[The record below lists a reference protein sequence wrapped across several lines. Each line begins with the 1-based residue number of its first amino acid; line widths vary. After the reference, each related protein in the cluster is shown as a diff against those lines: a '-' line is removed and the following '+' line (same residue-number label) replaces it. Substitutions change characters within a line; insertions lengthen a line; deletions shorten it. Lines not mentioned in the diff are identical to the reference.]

1 MATKMMKMI
10 VMLMACF
17 CLVAFSGCEDDDD
30 DGDSNGG
37 SGSCDM
43 QDEIC
48 ADCAPGDKTNACN
61 AAFEDCEGNEAC
73 CEEQEDE
80 MIIFCEV

>member
-1 MATKMMKMI
+1 
-10 VMLMACF
+10 MLMACF
-17 CLVAFSGCEDDDD
+17 CLVVFSGCEDDDD
-30 DGDSNGG
+30 DGDGNGNGG
-37 SGSCDM
+37 SGSCEM

-48 ADCAPGDKTNACN
+48 ADCASGDKTNTCN
-61 AAFEDCEGNEAC
+61 AVFEDCEGNEAC